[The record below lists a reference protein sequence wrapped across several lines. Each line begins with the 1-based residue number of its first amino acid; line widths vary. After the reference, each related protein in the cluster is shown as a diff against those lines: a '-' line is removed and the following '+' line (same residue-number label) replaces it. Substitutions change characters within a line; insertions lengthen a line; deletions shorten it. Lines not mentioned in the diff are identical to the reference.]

1 MSRFPNF
8 NATEPSAWQQTD
20 TSNPAVVRFFNA
32 VYAWMCAGL
41 ALTAVIAYFFSQY
54 LQKQF
59 VQGHQP
65 FNMGLFIGL
74 FVVEIILVGVIAS
87 AINRISA
94 AAATG
99 LFLLYAGLNGIT
111 LSGIFLVYAPSAIA
125 SAFIISAGTFGAMSV
140 FGMLTQKDLTGM
152 GRILFMAL
160 IGVIIASVVSM
171 FWHNSM
177 LQVAI
182 NYIGVFVFVGL
193 TAYDTQKLKYI
204 ADQTSDNPA
213 MAARMSIVGSLTL
226 YLDFINLFL
235 FILRILNQGRRN

>member
-8 NATEPSAWQQTD
+8 NATEPSAWQQTG

-32 VYAWMCAGL
+32 VYAWMCTGL
-41 ALTAVIAYFFSQY
+41 ALTAVVGYFFSQY
-54 LQKQF
+54 LLTHP
-59 VQGHQP
+59 G
-65 FNMGLFIGL
+65 FNRMALIGLFI
-74 FVVEIILVGVIAS
+74 VEILLVGVIAG

-99 LFLLYAGLNGIT
+99 LFLLYAALNGIT
-111 LSGIFLVYAPSAIA
+111 LAGIFLIYTHSTLA
-125 SAFIISAGTFGAMSV
+125 SAFVISAGTFGAMSV
-140 FGMLTQKDLTGM
+140 FGMVTKKDLTGM

-160 IGVIIASVVSM
+160 IGLIIASVVSF
-171 FWHNSM
+171 FWHSSA
-177 LQVAI
+177 LQVLI
-182 NYIGVFVFVGL
+182 NYVGVFIFVGL

-213 MAARMSIVGSLTL
+213 LAARMSIVGSLTL

>member
-1 MSRFPNF
+1 
-8 NATEPSAWQQTD
+8 
-20 TSNPAVVRFFNA
+20 
-32 VYAWMCAGL
+32 L
-41 ALTAVIAYFFSQY
+41 FSQY
-54 LQKQF
+54 LEKQYI
-59 VQGHQP
+59 QGHQP

-87 AINRISA
+87 AVNRISA

-99 LFLLYAGLNGIT
+99 LFLLYAALNGIT
-111 LSGIFLVYAPSAIA
+111 LAGIFLVYAPSAIA

-140 FGMLTQKDLTGM
+140 YGMLTQRDLTGM
-152 GRILFMAL
+152 GRILFMGL
-160 IGVIIASVVSM
+160 IGVVIASVVSM

-182 NYIGVFVFVGL
+182 NYIGVLVFVGL
-193 TAYDTQKLKYI
+193 TAYDTQKLKFI
-204 ADQTSDNPA
+204 ADQTQDNPA

-235 FILRILNQGRRN
+235 FILRIMNQGRRN